1 MLRIAQCLQQLRR
14 NLVVGEM
21 WSLFKR
27 GLYGTYHH
35 MRVKHLNRC
44 LAEFWGRGYVRALDT
59 SEQMERLACGLN
71 GRKLTWKMLVG
82 SRSVVAPA

>member
-1 MLRIAQCLQQLRR
+1 MSF
-14 NLVVGEM
+14 